1 MNLDNVGNVF
11 IVNSVADFYSMV
23 ADKLL
28 NAPKVFPRGKETR
41 ELICPQIIIK
51 NPRERLAFSKG
62 RGFNIHHALV
72 ESILL
77 FSNSNLV
84 EHISMFNKNMRQ
96 FSDDGETMNGS
107 YGNRIAP
114 YINSILAKLSKDQES
129 RQAVLSIFNSNDMF
143 IETKDVPC
151 TETLSFTV
159 RDGKLNLTV
168 KMRSNDVLF
177 GFQYDVFMFTMLQ
190 ELVANT
196 LGYELGYYIHQP
208 TSLHVYKEA
217 FGKDGYSLLTDLAN
231 SSTITVY
238 NNSNVY
244 EWKRLSEW
252 LTQPKGY
259 MPNLNPK
266 SIASEVKDAIGEE
279 IYRRNISPKKKRK
292 KYNAPEWIAPFLDDR
307 V

>member
-1 MNLDNVGNVF
+1 MNLDNVGYTF
-11 IVNSVADFYSMV
+11 IVNNIAEFYSEV
-23 ADKLL
+23 AVKLL
-28 NAPKVFPRGKETR
+28 NAPKVFPRGQETR
-41 ELICPQIIIK
+41 ELIAPQIIIK
-51 NPRERLAFSKG
+51 NPKERLAFCEG

-77 FSNSNLV
+77 FSSSNSV

-96 FSDDGETMNGS
+96 FSDNGKTMNGS

-114 YINSILAKLSKDQES
+114 YIDSILAKLSKDIES
-129 RQAVLSIFNSNDMF
+129 RQAVLSIFDSNDMH

-151 TETLSFTV
+151 TETLSFFV
-159 RDGKLNLTV
+159 RDGKLNMIA

-190 ELVANT
+190 ELIANT
-196 LGYELGYYIHQP
+196 LGLELGYYIHQP

-217 FGKDGYSLLTDLAN
+217 FGKDGYSLLADLAN

-238 NNSNVY
+238 NNSTVY
-244 EWKRLSEW
+244 DWKRLANW
-252 LTQPKGY
+252 LTSSEY
-259 MPNLNPK
+259 YNPRLDK
-266 SIASEVKDAIGEE
+266 ESFASEVKNIIMKEQQ
-279 IYRRNISPKKKRK
+279 RRDPRVRKKTPYISPV
-292 KYNAPEWIAPFLDDR
+292 WIEPFLDDR